1 MPALPPKRNTK
12 TKAPK
17 MSETYNFALPRQQN
31 RQSFRRNQNSV
42 RFQSSIS
49 LGPISHTV
57 LIALMLAV
65 LGMIYLT
72 QITKTSTY
80 GYQLNDLSTQQ
91 EQLASE
97 NRDLEVEAAKLQALE
112 KVQQSNVANAMT
124 TPASTEFARTN

>member
-1 MPALPPKRNTK
+1 
-12 TKAPK
+12 
-17 MSETYNFALPRQQN
+17 MSQTYNFALPRQTAS
-31 RQSFRRNQNSV
+31 RQTFRRNQNSV
-42 RFQSSIS
+42 KFRSSVS

-57 LIALMLAV
+57 LIAIMLAV

-80 GYQLNDLSTQQ
+80 GYQLNDLSAKQ

-124 TPASTEFARTN
+124 APQSTEFARTN

>member
-1 MPALPPKRNTK
+1 MYTNNASAL
-12 TKAPK
+12 
-17 MSETYNFALPRQQN
+17 RQNSN
-31 RQSFRRNQNSV
+31 RQTFRRNQNSV
-42 RFQSSIS
+42 KFKSGIH

-57 LIALMLAV
+57 LIAIMLAV

-80 GYQLNDLSTQQ
+80 GYQLNDLGAKK

-112 KVQQSNVANAMT
+112 KVQQSPVANAMAA
-124 TPASTEFARTN
+124 PASTEFARTN